1 MILLVVR
8 RLLVGLLTLWAAS
21 VLVFA
26 GTELLPGDVATVIL
40 GQEKTPEAVAAL
52 RAKLGLDKPA
62 PVRYIIWLTGMLQ
75 GEMGVSLVSSK
86 PVADVIGG
94 WGKNTFIL
102 AGFTAAIAIPL
113 SLILGMLSAAFP
125 NSLLDRSIS
134 VSSLMI
140 VSVPEFLTASVLVLF
155 IAVQLQILP
164 ATSHLTT
171 GASAAATFKALIMP
185 MATLTIASLAYMT
198 RMTRAAIMDV
208 LRSPYVEM
216 AVLKGVPRG
225 RIILLH
231 ALPNALGPIVNV
243 VALVLGYLV
252 SGVVVVEAVF
262 AYPGMG
268 RLLLDSVGL
277 RDFPMVQ
284 SLTMLFC
291 GFYIAINLLADILA
305 MLTNPKLGEEG

>member
-1 MILLVVR
+1 VILLVVR

-62 PVRYIIWLTGMLQ
+62 PVRYFIWLTGMLQ

-94 WGKNTFIL
+94 WVKNTFIL

-140 VSVPEFLTASVLVLF
+140 VSVPEFLTASVLVLL

-185 MATLTIASLAYMT
+185 MVTLTIASLAYMT

-243 VALVLGYLV
+243 IALVLGYLV

-291 GFYIAINLLADILA
+291 GFYITINLLADILA

>member
-1 MILLVVR
+1 MTTLIIR

-26 GTELLPGDVATVIL
+26 GTELLPGDAATVVL

-52 RAKLGLDKPA
+52 RAKLGLDKSA
-62 PVRYIIWLTGMLQ
+62 PVRYFGWLSGMLT
-75 GEMGVSLVSSK
+75 GEMGNSLVSSK
-86 PVADVIGG
+86 PVADIISG
-94 WGKNTFIL
+94 WVKNTFLL
-102 AGFTAAIAIPL
+102 AGLTAAIAVPL
-113 SLILGMLSAAFP
+113 SLMLGMLSAAFP

-134 VSSLMI
+134 ISSLMI
-140 VSVPEFLTASVLVLF
+140 VSVPEFLTASLLVLL
-155 IAVQLQILP
+155 IAVQFQWLP
-164 ATSHLTT
+164 ATSHLS
-171 GASAAATFKALIMP
+171 ANSSAAATFKALLMP

-284 SLTMLFC
+284 ALTMLFC
-291 GFYIAINLLADILA
+291 GFYIAINLVADILA
-305 MLTNPKLGEEG
+305 ILTNPRLGEDG

>member
-1 MILLVVR
+1 
-8 RLLVGLLTLWAAS
+8 
-21 VLVFA
+21 
-26 GTELLPGDVATVIL
+26 
-40 GQEKTPEAVAAL
+40 
-52 RAKLGLDKPA
+52 
-62 PVRYIIWLTGMLQ
+62 
-75 GEMGVSLVSSK
+75 
-86 PVADVIGG
+86 
-94 WGKNTFIL
+94 
-102 AGFTAAIAIPL
+102 
-113 SLILGMLSAAFP
+113 
-125 NSLLDRSIS
+125 
-134 VSSLMI
+134 
-140 VSVPEFLTASVLVLF
+140 
-155 IAVQLQILP
+155 
-164 ATSHLTT
+164 
-171 GASAAATFKALIMP
+171 
-185 MATLTIASLAYMT
+185 MT

>member
-1 MILLVVR
+1 MTILIVR
-8 RLLVGLLTLWAAS
+8 RLLIGLLTLWAAS
-21 VLVFA
+21 VLVYV
-26 GTELLPGDVATVIL
+26 GTELLPGDSATVIL

-62 PVRYIIWLTGMLQ
+62 PVRYFNWLTGLLQ
-75 GEMGVSLVSSK
+75 GEMGNSLVSGK
-86 PVADVIGG
+86 PVSDVISG
-94 WGKNTFIL
+94 WVKNTFIL
-102 AGFTAAIAIPL
+102 AGFTALIAVPL
-113 SLILGMLSAAFP
+113 SLFLGMLSAAFP

-134 VSSLMI
+134 ITSLMV
-140 VSVPEFLTASVLVLF
+140 VSVPEFLTASILVLL
-155 IAVQLQILP
+155 IAVNLQWLP
-164 ATSHLTT
+164 ATSHLTANAT
-171 GASAAATFKALIMP
+171 AAATFKALIMP

-198 RMTRAAIMDV
+198 RMTRAAILDV

-284 SLTMLFC
+284 ALAVLFC

-305 MLTNPKLGEEG
+305 MLTNPKIGEEG

>member
-1 MILLVVR
+1 MILLIVR
-8 RLLVGLLTLWAAS
+8 RLLIGLMTLWAAS
-21 VLVFA
+21 VLVFV
-26 GTELLPGDVATVIL
+26 GTELLPGDAATAYL

-52 RAKLGLDKPA
+52 RAKLGLDKPS
-62 PVRYIIWLTGMLQ
+62 PIRYFIWLTNFLQ
-75 GEMGVSLVSSK
+75 GEMGNSLVSSK
-86 PVADVIGG
+86 PVAGVISS
-94 WGKNTFIL
+94 WVKNTFIL
-102 AGFTAAIAIPL
+102 AGFTALISIPL
-113 SLILGMLSAAFP
+113 SLGLGLLSAAYP

-140 VSVPEFLTASVLVLF
+140 VSVPEFLTASVLVLLL
-155 IAVQLQILP
+155 AVNLHLLP
-164 ATSHLTT
+164 ATSHL
-171 GASAAATFKALIMP
+171 SAGSSGTDLLRALILP

-208 LRSPYVEM
+208 LRAPYVEM

-225 RIILLH
+225 RIIVLH

-243 VALVLGYLV
+243 IALVLGYLV

-284 SLTMLFC
+284 SLAMIFC
-291 GFYIAINLLADILA
+291 GFYISINLIADVLA
-305 MLTNPKLGEEG
+305 MLTNPRLGED

>member
-8 RLLVGLLTLWAAS
+8 RLLIGLLTLWAAS
-21 VLVFA
+21 ILVFV
-26 GTELLPGDVATVIL
+26 GTELLPGDVATVML

-52 RAKLGLDKPA
+52 RAKLGLDRPA
-62 PVRYIIWLTGMLQ
+62 PVRYARWLTGMLQ
-75 GEMGVSLVSSK
+75 GEMGTSLVSTK
-86 PVADVIGG
+86 PVAGIISG
-94 WGKNTFIL
+94 WVKNTFIL
-102 AGFTAAIAIPL
+102 AGFTALIAIPL
-113 SLILGMLSAAFP
+113 SLMLGMLSAAFP
-125 NSLLDRSIS
+125 NSLLDRTISIT
-134 VSSLMI
+134 SLMI
-140 VSVPEFLTASVLVLF
+140 VSVPEFLTGTVLVLV
-155 IAVQLQILP
+155 IAVGFQLLP
-164 ATSHLTT
+164 ATSHLTANAT
-171 GASAAATFKALIMP
+171 AAATFKALIMP

-198 RMTRAAIMDV
+198 RMTRAAILDV

-216 AVLKGVPRG
+216 AVLKGVPRW
-225 RIILLH
+225 RIIVFH

-284 SLTMLFC
+284 ALTMLFC
-291 GFYIAINLLADILA
+291 GFYITINLFADILA
-305 MLTNPKLGEEG
+305 MLTNPRLGEEG